1 MIYLD
6 HAATTHVHPEVLKQM
21 LPWFQPDHVGNP
33 GSIHT
38 QGVMAYQ
45 AIENARKQVA
55 RMINAD
61 PSEVYFTSGGT
72 ESNNAW
78 IKNLSRRIIITT
90 EIEHHSILEPVEKGV
105 VSAAYTRAV
114 FVKVNSSGV
123 VDLDDLKEKLEKYRG
138 ITGAVSI
145 MWVNNEL
152 GTINPMAEIG
162 DLCDT
167 YNVPFHADA
176 VQAAG
181 HVDIDVNA
189 CQVDM
194 LSLSG
199 HKFGAPMGTGILY
212 IRNGIFRKPLIYG
225 GGQERGVRGGT
236 ENVPGIV
243 GLGAAAELV
252 TKNLY
257 DWQKQWYVL
266 RQVFFENIMRN
277 MDVEEYIINGGER
290 DVAYNI
296 ISLTLPGV
304 ESESLLLHLDK
315 EDICVSAGSACSA
328 ASADPSHVLLGIG
341 LSRELAASTIRI
353 SMGVSTTAEEMKT
366 AAETIASTVHYL
378 KSLYATSH

>member
-6 HAATTHVHPEVLKQM
+6 HAATTPVHPEVLKQM
-21 LPWFQPDHVGNP
+21 LPWFQSDHVGNP

-38 QGVMAYQ
+38 HGMRAYQ

-55 RMINAD
+55 RMINSD

-78 IKNLSRRIIITT
+78 IKSLSRHIIITT

-114 FVKVNSSGV
+114 FVRVNSAGV

-138 ITGAVSI
+138 IAGAVSI

-162 DLCDT
+162 ALCDT
-167 YNVPFHADA
+167 YDVPFHTDA

-181 HVDIDVNA
+181 HVTIDVNA
-189 CQVDM
+189 CHVDM

-199 HKFGAPMGTGILY
+199 HKFGAPMGIGILY
-212 IRNGIFRKPLIYG
+212 IRNGIFRKPMIYG
-225 GGQERGVRGGT
+225 GGQESGIRGGT

-243 GLGAAAELV
+243 GLGVAAELV
-252 TKNLY
+252 TQNLY

-266 RQVFFENIMRN
+266 RRIFFENIMRN
-277 MDVEEYIINGGER
+277 MDVGEYIVNGAER
-290 DVAYNI
+290 SVAYNI

-315 EDICVSAGSACSA
+315 EDIFVSAGSACSA
-328 ASADPSHVLLGIG
+328 SSADPSHVLLGIG

-353 SMGVSTTAEEMKT
+353 SMGVSTTAEEMKI

-378 KSLYATSH
+378 KSLYAASH